1 MGVALAYINPEA
13 DDGKGDVLIKDI
25 DPLDVYIDPNS
36 RDRMVDDAENII
48 MSRLYTKAQATRM
61 YPMYKKAIAN
71 AASDQWSDR
80 PVTTREDNGELIFP
94 EDTETKTQATFG
106 VDDEY
111 IRGYERW
118 MKVRVRML
126 RTHERWSQREDVIED
141 TQIEAWYQQKAWL
154 INGEPT
160 TDEENAKAAHQKNTQ
175 QYESQV
181 QQIVD
186 QQMKQMEMMKEEL
199 GVTLLEREASMSEA
213 VEMGDMIPERYDIE
227 LQKAKQA
234 TDAQIEQAE
243 MQFKQQLDSL
253 KPPTVQEVNYA
264 ELVEKGFIEVVEIEN
279 QRIKHCVIMGDKYL
293 YSRILPTKHYPIVF
307 FMNLHNRTPYPISDV
322 RMVKD
327 MQEYINKTRS
337 LIIAHATTSTNTKIL
352 VPTGSVDMREF
363 EQKWAQ
369 PGVAI
374 EVDMD
379 QGAPQPIQPT
389 PLPNELYQNENSA
402 KSDIDHQLG
411 LYEMMQ
417 GNSAAA
423 PHTYKATV
431 ALDEF
436 GQRKIKSKL
445 MDIEAGLR
453 RLAQVVIPMV
463 QQLYQAEKLI
473 RIIQPNNAMSEY
485 MINKRMFDDKT
496 GEIKVMNDVTVGKY
510 DVIVVTG
517 STLPS
522 NRYAQLEMYMDAFK
536 NGIIDRQ
543 EVLKK
548 TEIFDIEGVM
558 QRTDTIAQLQQQLQG
573 AQEQI
578 KNLEGDLQT
587 REREVYHAKQK
598 AELEKFKGD
607 LDKTSNKANASATV
621 FEKRLDDA
629 TSQIATEVRRASRE
643 TKDTSSSG
651 KNSN

>member
-1 MGVALAYINPEA
+1 
-13 DDGKGDVLIKDI
+13 
-25 DPLDVYIDPNS
+25 
-36 RDRMVDDAENII
+36 
-48 MSRLYTKAQATRM
+48 
-61 YPMYKKAIAN
+61 
-71 AASDQWSDR
+71 
-80 PVTTREDNGELIFP
+80 
-94 EDTETKTQATFG
+94 
-106 VDDEY
+106 
-111 IRGYERW
+111 
-118 MKVRVRML
+118 
-126 RTHERWSQREDVIED
+126 
-141 TQIEAWYQQKAWL
+141 
-154 INGEPT
+154 
-160 TDEENAKAAHQKNTQ
+160 
-175 QYESQV
+175 
-181 QQIVD
+181 
-186 QQMKQMEMMKEEL
+186 
-199 GVTLLEREASMSEA
+199 
-213 VEMGDMIPERYDIE
+213 
-227 LQKAKQA
+227 
-234 TDAQIEQAE
+234 
-243 MQFKQQLDSL
+243 
-253 KPPTVQEVNYA
+253 
-264 ELVEKGFIEVVEIEN
+264 
-279 QRIKHCVIMGDKYL
+279 
-293 YSRILPTKHYPIVF
+293 
-307 FMNLHNRTPYPISDV
+307 
-322 RMVKD
+322 
-327 MQEYINKTRS
+327 
-337 LIIAHATTSTNTKIL
+337 
-352 VPTGSVDMREF
+352 
-363 EQKWAQ
+363 
-369 PGVAI
+369 
-374 EVDMD
+374 
-379 QGAPQPIQPT
+379 
-389 PLPNELYQNENSA
+389 
-402 KSDIDHQLG
+402 
-411 LYEMMQ
+411 MMQ